1 MKLTL
6 LPLQDDDII
15 RVRCDGDLTLRGQG
29 AGVDPLEA
37 LLGPRSFGHK
47 VMVNLEKAQSIDTS
61 GISWL
66 MRLQDRFRI
75 SNGRLVFYGIS
86 PRVAQTLDFLRL
98 TPLLTTAPSEAAAL
112 AWVEE
117 RTPVITA
124 HGVPGPANGSPG
136 GGD

>member
-6 LPLQDDDII
+6 LPLQDDDIL
-15 RVRCDGDLTLRGQG
+15 RVRCDGDLTLRGEAAKG
-29 AGVDPLEA
+29 DPLEA

-47 VMVNLEKAQSIDTS
+47 VVVNLEKVQNIDTS

-66 MRLQDRFRI
+66 TRVQERFRK
-75 SNGRLVFYGIS
+75 SNGRLVFFGIS

-98 TPLLTTAPSEAAAL
+98 TPLLTTAPTEAAAL

-117 RTPVITA
+117 PTPVMA
-124 HGVPGPANGSPG
+124 AREVREPANGLPSISG
-136 GGD
+136 